1 MVLLFPKPLKGES
14 KDEPEVSVGWLLL
27 ADVESART
35 GSDGSDLRGRAR
47 SRVREVDER
56 AAIVAAV
63 AVRSGCGRAIG
74 RWWDGRGRKL
84 AVA

>member
-1 MVLLFPKPLKGES
+1 MVLLLPRPLKGES

-27 ADVESART
+27 AVVESART
-35 GSDGSDLRGRAR
+35 GSDGSDVRGSAR

-56 AAIVAAV
+56 AAIVQRRCAQ
-63 AVRSGCGRAIG
+63 RCGWAIG
-74 RWWDGRGRKL
+74 GGGGGMGGRKL